1 MLGEYVFLASYVG
14 KVLHG
19 HKHKSE
25 ASLLVRVGIH
35 HAGKTRG
42 IRHAMSLI
50 APNWHGD
57 GIKEF
62 SAKDSQIDM
71 LSILGSLPV
80 CWDDIKK
87 HTGALKTISETIIP
101 MHNSTAISTDSGTI
115 QPCTLPCYTANDEEL
130 RELLAVNTA
139 LPGRMCIMKVNKP
152 AKVISH
158 NNLRL
163 ERAMKGA
170 SKGLGLL
177 IGIKVNEGGCEKLA
191 DRLET
196 LEPGLD
202 SRVYKD
208 LALNWWYSDKAAELL
223 GSNKSR
229 VAQLKKCVEDYI
241 TTHMLAA
248 SVEY

>member
-1 MLGEYVFLASYVG
+1 VHHE
-14 KVLHG
+14 
-19 HKHKSE
+19 SE
-25 ASLLVRVGIH
+25 Q
-35 HAGKTRG
+35 
-42 IRHAMSLI
+42 
-50 APNWHGD
+50 
-57 GIKEF
+57 E
-62 SAKDSQIDM
+62 
-71 LSILGSLPV
+71 
-80 CWDDIKK
+80 
-87 HTGALKTISETIIP
+87 
-101 MHNSTAISTDSGTI
+101 
-115 QPCTLPCYTANDEEL
+115 
-130 RELLAVNTA
+130 
-139 LPGRMCIMKVNKP
+139 
-152 AKVISH
+152 VISH

-248 SVEY
+248 SVEYQNPAKQTFRAFWKAVQDTFFCDDKVLLK